1 MSLRERLHAEADG
14 AWRSPRAVPSLWP
27 AADDVDERLLKHTE
41 RGAFW
46 DTLADAGVKGVLN
59 FAPVRG
65 KRRENVPLK
74 NVDLRI
80 NLKELAFFL
89 R

>member
-27 AADDVDERLLKHTE
+27 AADGVDERLLRANE

-46 DTLADAGVKGVLN
+46 DTLAAAGVTLLVT
-59 FAPVRG
+59 
-65 KRRENVPLK
+65 REY
-74 NVDLRI
+74 
-80 NLKELAFFL
+80 
-89 R
+89 